1 MKKMKIVVTSSAN
14 EHEWKGYGMKLKI
27 PSESLPANI
36 SSCTITVM
44 VSLSG
49 QYQFPEDTELVSPV
63 FWLRC
68 EPKCKFVKPLSLE
81 IQHCALP
88 ENSHRL
94 FMVRA
99 VCTQKELPYSFK
111 VLHGATF
118 SKHSSYGIIEL
129 DSFSGAGVVQEKGKK
144 RKNWS
149 SVFYMGPPSNRDIHF
164 AVTWHSDAH
173 ITVSRKK
180 GIDTCHN
187 FKLLQTMREHYS
199 KRKASQGPEQ
209 RLIIKKDALTLD
221 LPKNGIDKD
230 GWKVT
235 PNTSL
240 TVSFLGNYRLSSA
253 SKISFRSQRRRLMT
267 TIQMLQQCHTVRC
280 WLCG

>member
-1 MKKMKIVVTSSAN
+1 MLYLRTAITSP
-14 EHEWKGYGMKLKI
+14 W
-27 PSESLPANI
+27 SELHARRRN
-36 SSCTITVM
+36 
-44 VSLSG
+44 
-49 QYQFPEDTELVSPV
+49 
-63 FWLRC
+63 
-68 EPKCKFVKPLSLE
+68 
-81 IQHCALP
+81 
-88 ENSHRL
+88 
-94 FMVRA
+94 
-99 VCTQKELPYSFK
+99 LPYSFK
-111 VLHGATF
+111 TLQGGNF
-118 SKHSSYGIIEL
+118 STPSYGVIEL
-129 DSFSGAGVVQEKGKK
+129 DCFSGMGSVQKKRKK

-221 LPKNGIDKD
+221 LPQNGIDKD

-235 PNTSL
+235 PNTL
-240 TVSFLGNYRLSSA
+240 TNSEFLR
-253 SKISFRSQRRRLMT
+253 
-267 TIQMLQQCHTVRC
+267 
-280 WLCG
+280 